1 MHPLCKVE
9 QIDQHDHGKAIVD
22 HNGTRSLIVVIS
34 GPEAT
39 AGSIWILWN
48 SIGISVPTRL
58 EMTMDTI
65 SDSPTQPDSKKAEV
79 QT

>member
-1 MHPLCKVE
+1 MHLLCKVE

-22 HNGTRSLIVVIS
+22 HDRHQIVDR
-34 GPEAT
+34 GDQRPEAT

-58 EMTMDTI
+58 EMTMETI